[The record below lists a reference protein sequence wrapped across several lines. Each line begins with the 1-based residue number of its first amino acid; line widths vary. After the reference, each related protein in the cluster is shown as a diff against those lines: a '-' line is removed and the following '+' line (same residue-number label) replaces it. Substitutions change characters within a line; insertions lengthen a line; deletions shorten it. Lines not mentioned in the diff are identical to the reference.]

1 MEKLSRRHFLKSS
14 ATVAGGMMIS
24 FHIPAQDP
32 SQETMIGPVAP
43 MTTSELNAWLTID
56 PDNTITIR
64 VA

>member
-1 MEKLSRRHFLKSS
+1 
-14 ATVAGGMMIS
+14 MMIS

-64 VA
+64 VAQSEMGQGVLTALPMIIAD